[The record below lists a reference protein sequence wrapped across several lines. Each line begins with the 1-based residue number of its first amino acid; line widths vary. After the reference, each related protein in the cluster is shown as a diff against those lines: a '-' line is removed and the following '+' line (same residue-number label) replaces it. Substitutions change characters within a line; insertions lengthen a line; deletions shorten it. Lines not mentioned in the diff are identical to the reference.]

1 MSRTE
6 ARLSAGGREE
16 YKCRVHSKAMPATA
30 ATNTL
35 YIVIMYTLMM
45 AGAIAWIFFLE
56 ATLSRDR
63 VNV

>member
-1 MSRTE
+1 
-6 ARLSAGGREE
+6 
-16 YKCRVHSKAMPATA
+16 MPATA
-30 ATNTL
+30 ATNAL
-35 YIVIMYTLMM
+35 YIVIMYTLML